1 MAMKGNDMDRRAW
14 LKFMTAAAIGGNQPR
29 TNRLR
34 VVVAGAGI
42 VGASIAY
49 HLARA
54 GAAVT
59 VIDKQG
65 PATHASRGTFA
76 WINATWAKQPRN
88 HHALNQAGVARWKV
102 LQQELRLPLRWGGS
116 LEWFAEAERQQKL
129 VGQIAEQRDWGEPA
143 RMVSAPELAALEP
156 QVNFAGAEQAA
167 FSENDGAVDPV
178 RATQVLLKAAEALG
192 AKLRYPCEL
201 TAVSLRAGR
210 LAEVNT
216 NRGRIKADRLVLA
229 TGAVPEAAKR
239 FADTDLPQRS
249 TPGIIALTVPMPH
262 LVHRVI
268 ATPGTHLHQRDD
280 GRIVL
285 GEQNGPPQNEAHA
298 RRLRNQPNDFPV
310 REIAL
315 QHAMRMLDLAKRYVP
330 AISNARIEEAYIG
343 WRPLPLDGLPVL
355 GASPTRRDVYLA
367 VMHSGVTL
375 APIVGQLAAQE
386 LVEGAVLERLQEFR
400 PGRKFEF
407 IKRY

>member
-1 MAMKGNDMDRRAW
+1 MNRRSW
-14 LKFMTAAAIGGNQPR
+14 LKLVAGLAAGTALGANQPR
-29 TNRLR
+29 TRALR

-49 HLARA
+49 HLAKA

-59 VIDKQG
+59 VIDKLA

-76 WINATWAKQPRN
+76 WINATWAKQPRS
-88 HHALNQAGVARWKV
+88 HHALNQAGVAHWHV
-102 LQQELRLPLRWGGS
+102 LQQELRLPVRWGGS
-116 LEWFAEAERQQKL
+116 LEWFAEPGRQEQL
-129 VGQIAEQRDWGEPA
+129 VAKIAEQRDWGERA
-143 RMVSAPELAALEP
+143 RMVSAPELSALEP
-156 QVNFAGAEQAA
+156 QVNFAGAQQVA

-178 RATQVLLKAAEALG
+178 RATLALLQAAKSLG

-201 TAVSLRAGR
+201 TGVSLRAGR
-210 LAEVNT
+210 LMAVDT
-216 NRGRIKADRLVLA
+216 NRGAIKADRLVLA
-229 TGAVPEAAKR
+229 TGAAPDAAKR

-249 TPGIIALTVPMPH
+249 TPGIIAITAPMPR
-262 LVHRVI
+262 LVNRVI
-268 ATPGTHLHQRDD
+268 ATPGVHLYQRDD

-285 GEQNGPPQNEAHA
+285 GEQDGPPRNEAHA
-298 RRLRNQPNDFPV
+298 ERLRMRPNDFPV

-315 QHAMRMLDLAKRYVP
+315 LHAQRILAVAKQYLP
-330 AISNARIEEAYIG
+330 AIGDAAIEAAYVG

-355 GASPTRRDVYLA
+355 GASPARRDVYLA

-375 APIVGQLAAQE
+375 APIAGLLAAQE
-386 LVEGAVLERLQEFR
+386 LVESEVIERLRDFR
-400 PGRKFEF
+400 PGRQFDY

>member
-1 MAMKGNDMDRRAW
+1 MHRRSLLKLVAGLAAESAW
-14 LKFMTAAAIGGNQPR
+14 GGSLPR
-29 TNRLR
+29 TRPLR

-59 VIDKQG
+59 VIDKQA
-65 PATHASRGTFA
+65 PATNASRGTFA
-76 WINATWAKQPRN
+76 WINATWAKQPRS
-88 HHALNQAGVARWKV
+88 HHALNQASVTLWKS
-102 LQQELRLPLRWGGS
+102 LQQELQLPARWGGS
-116 LEWFAEAERQQKL
+116 LEWFADAERQEKL
-129 VGQIAEQRDWGEPA
+129 VAQIAQQREWGERA

-156 QVNFAGAEQAA
+156 QVNFADVEHVA

-178 RATQVLLKAAEALG
+178 RATQALLKAAESLG
-192 AKLRYPCEL
+192 AKVRYPCEL

-210 LAEVNT
+210 LVAVGT
-216 NRGRIKADRLVLA
+216 NRGSLKADRLVLA
-229 TGAVPEAAKR
+229 TGAAPDAAR
-239 FADTDLPQRS
+239 LFADTELPQRS
-249 TPGIIALTVPMPH
+249 TPGIIALTAPLPR
-262 LVHRVI
+262 LLNRVI
-268 ATPGTHLHQRDD
+268 ATPGSHLHQRDD

-285 GEQNGPPQNEAHA
+285 GEQDGPPQNEAHA
-298 RRLRNQPNDFPV
+298 VRLQMRPNDFPV

-315 QHAMRMLDLAKRYVP
+315 LHAKRMLDLATRYVP
-330 AISNARIEEAYIG
+330 TLSSAEIEEAYVG

-355 GASPTRRDVYLA
+355 GASPVRRDVYLA

-375 APIVGQLAAQE
+375 APIAGQLAAQE
-386 LVEGAVLERLQEFR
+386 LLEGAVSERLRDFR
-400 PGRKFEF
+400 PGRTFDY

>member
-1 MAMKGNDMDRRAW
+1 MDRRSW
-14 LKFMTAAAIGGNQPR
+14 LKFTAGAALVGSQPR
-29 TNRLR
+29 KNPLR

-49 HLARA
+49 HLAKA

-59 VIDKQG
+59 VIDKQE

-76 WINATWAKQPRN
+76 WINATWAKQPRS
-88 HHALNQAGVARWKV
+88 HHSLNQAGVAQWKV
-102 LQQELRLPLRWGGS
+102 LQQELPLPVRWGGS
-116 LEWFAEAERQQKL
+116 LEWFAEAERQKKL
-129 VGQIAEQRDWGEPA
+129 VAQIAEQRDWGERA

-156 QVNFAGAEQAA
+156 QVNFSGAEQVA

-192 AKLRYPCEL
+192 AKLTYPCEL
-201 TAVSLRAGR
+201 TGVALRTGR
-210 LAEVNT
+210 LIAVNT
-216 NRGRIKADRLVLA
+216 NRGSLKADRLVLA
-229 TGAVPEAAKR
+229 TGAAPDAARR
-239 FADTDLPQRS
+239 FADAELPQRS
-249 TPGIIALTVPMPH
+249 TPGIIAITAPMPR
-262 LVHRVI
+262 LLNRVI

-285 GEQNGPPQNEAHA
+285 GEQDGPPQNAAHA
-298 RRLRNQPNDFPV
+298 KRLQLHPNDFPV

-315 QHAMRMLDLAKRYVP
+315 QHAKRMLDLAKGYVP
-330 AISNARIEEAYIG
+330 AISKAEIEEAYIG

-355 GASPTRRDVYLA
+355 GASPTRRDVYFA

-375 APIVGQLAAQE
+375 APIAGLLAAQE
-386 LVEGAVLERLQEFR
+386 LMTGAIIERLQEFR
-400 PGRKFEF
+400 PGRKFKF

>member
-1 MAMKGNDMDRRAW
+1 MNRRTWLQLMAGLAAG
-14 LKFMTAAAIGGNQPR
+14 TAVGANAPR
-29 TNRLR
+29 PLR
-34 VVVAGAGI
+34 IIVAGAGI

-59 VIDKQG
+59 VIDKHA
-65 PATHASRGTFA
+65 PAAHASRGTFA
-76 WINATWAKQPRN
+76 WINATWAKQPRS
-88 HHALNQAGVARWKV
+88 HHALNQAGVARWQF
-102 LQQELRLPLRWGGS
+102 LQQQLQLPVRWGGS
-116 LEWFAEAERQQKL
+116 LEWYAEAERQQQL
-129 VGQIAEQRDWGEPA
+129 VVQIAQQREWGERA

-156 QVNFAGAEQAA
+156 QVNFSGAEQVA

-178 RATQVLLKAAEALG
+178 LATHAFLKAAESLG

-201 TAVSLRAGR
+201 SDVSLRAGR
-210 LAEVNT
+210 LFAVDT
-216 NRGRIKADRLVLA
+216 SRGSLKADRLVLA
-229 TGAVPEAAKR
+229 TGAAPDAAQR

-249 TPGIIALTVPMPH
+249 TPGIIAITAPMPR
-262 LVHRVI
+262 LVNRVL
-268 ATPGTHLHQRDD
+268 ATPGVHLHQRDD

-285 GEQNGPPQNEAHA
+285 GEQDGPPQNEAHA
-298 RRLRNQPNDFPV
+298 ERLQMRPNDFPV

-315 QHAMRMLDLAKRYVP
+315 QHAKRILDIAQRYVP
-330 AISNARIEEAYIG
+330 AISKAEIEEACIG

-355 GASPTRRDVYLA
+355 GASPARRDVYLA

-375 APIVGQLAAQE
+375 APIAGLLAAQE
-386 LVEGAVLERLQEFR
+386 LLQDVVSERLRDFR
-400 PGRKFEF
+400 PGRKFDY